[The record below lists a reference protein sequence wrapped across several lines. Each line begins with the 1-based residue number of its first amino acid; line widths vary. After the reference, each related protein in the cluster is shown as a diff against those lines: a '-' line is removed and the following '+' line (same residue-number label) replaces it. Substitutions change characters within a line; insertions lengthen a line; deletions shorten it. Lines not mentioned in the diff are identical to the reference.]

1 MRLECACGKIR
12 LPLLGYYSYR
22 MRFASPP
29 LFVYLF
35 STMEE
40 PAKKHRDHRELGQL
54 LDLFSF
60 HDIAPGAAFWH
71 PNGMTVFR
79 VLEQAARQMNDRAG
93 YKEIS
98 TPIMVKSEV
107 FKKSGHWEHY
117 RKNMF
122 HFVNPTDE
130 NEELAIKPMNCPES
144 TYVFNASTRSYRD
157 MPLRFAELGRL
168 HRNELSGTLGGL
180 FRVRQMTM
188 DDAHVYCRPDQVE
201 TEIRH
206 IIDLTSRFYAVF
218 GFKPT
223 CVLATRPE
231 KFMGDAADWD
241 KAEAA
246 LKSALAASGMEY
258 ELQEG
263 EGAFYGP
270 KIEFHLRDSQDRDWQ
285 MGTAQLDLVMLPKQ
299 FSTEYVDEEGNKKMP
314 WVIHRAIFGTFERF
328 IGMMLEHTDGT
339 LPVWLA
345 PVQATVLY
353 VSDDQ
358 RAYAE
363 EVVKALIEAG
373 VRAELDTQNATLG
386 KKIRAAETVRI
397 PVIAVIGEKEV
408 AARTV
413 SVRNDVKPFDDFIA
427 VTAKAGRIPF
437 I

>member
-1 MRLECACGKIR
+1 M
-12 LPLLGYYSYR
+12 
-22 MRFASPP
+22 
-29 LFVYLF
+29 
-35 STMEE
+35 TM
-40 PAKKHRDHRELGQL
+40 KHRDHRELGQL

-71 PNGMTVFR
+71 PNGMTIFR
-79 VLEQAARQMNDRAG
+79 VLEAAARQMNDRAG

-98 TPIMVKSEV
+98 TPIMVKTEV
-107 FKKSGHWEHY
+107 FKKSGHFEHY

-122 HFVNPTDE
+122 YFTNPTDE
-130 NEELAIKPMNCPES
+130 NEELAVKPMNCPES
-144 TYVFNASTRSYRD
+144 TYVFNALTRSYRD
-157 MPLRFAELGRL
+157 MPLRFAEIGRL

-188 DDAHVYCRPDQVE
+188 DDAHVYCRPDQAEAEVG
-201 TEIRH
+201 H
-206 IIDLTSRFYAVF
+206 IIGLISRFYSVF

-231 KFMGDAADWD
+231 KFMGGAADWD

-246 LKSALAASGMEY
+246 LKNALEASGMEY
-258 ELQEG
+258 EVHAND
-263 EGAFYGP
+263 GAFYGP

-285 MGTAQLDLVMLPKQ
+285 MGTVQLDLVMLAKQ
-299 FSTEYVDEEGNKKMP
+299 FGTEYVDEDGTKKMP
-314 WVIHRAIFGTFERF
+314 WVIHRAVFGSFERF
-328 IGMMLEHTDGT
+328 IGVLLEHTDGT
-339 LPVWLA
+339 LPLWLA
-345 PVQATVLY
+345 PVQAVVLY

-363 EVVKALIEAG
+363 EVIAALVAVG

-386 KKIRAAETVRI
+386 KKIRAAEVLRI
-397 PVIAVIGEKEV
+397 PVIAVIGEKEI

-413 SVRNDVKPFDDFIA
+413 SARNEAKGFDDFIA
-427 VTAKAGRIPF
+427 DTAQASRIPT

>member
-1 MRLECACGKIR
+1 
-12 LPLLGYYSYR
+12 
-22 MRFASPP
+22 
-29 LFVYLF
+29 
-35 STMEE
+35 MEE
-40 PAKKHRDHRELGQL
+40 PKKIHSTGSRQARDHRELGQL

-60 HDIAPGAAFWH
+60 HDIAPGAVFWH
-71 PNGMTVFR
+71 PNGMTIFR

-117 RKNMF
+117 RTNMF

-144 TYVFNASTRSYRD
+144 TYVFNAQTRSYRD

-188 DDAHVYCRPDQVE
+188 DDAHIYCRPDQVE
-201 TEIRH
+201 AEVRNIV
-206 IIDLTSRFYAVF
+206 DLISRFYAVF
-218 GFKPT
+218 GFTPT

-241 KAEAA
+241 KAEVS
-246 LKSALAASGMEY
+246 LKSALTASGMKY

-270 KIEFHLRDSQDRDWQ
+270 KIEFHLLDSQGRDWQ

-299 FSTEYVDEEGNKKMP
+299 FETQYVDEEGSKKMP
-314 WVIHRAIFGTFERF
+314 WVIHRAVFGSFERF
-328 IGMMLEHTDGT
+328 IGVLLEHTDGT

-353 VSDDQ
+353 VNDSQ
-358 RAYAE
+358 RPYAE
-363 EVVKALIEAG
+363 EVCAALVAAG

-386 KKIRAAETVRI
+386 KKIRAAEVLRI

-408 AARTV
+408 TARTV
-413 SVRNDVKPFDDFIA
+413 SVRNEVKSFADFIA
-427 VTAKAGRIPF
+427 DIAKAACIPV

>member
-1 MRLECACGKIR
+1 
-12 LPLLGYYSYR
+12 
-22 MRFASPP
+22 
-29 LFVYLF
+29 
-35 STMEE
+35 MEE
-40 PAKKHRDHRELGQL
+40 PAKKHRDHRELGTL

-98 TPIMVKSEV
+98 TPIMVKSDV

-144 TYVFNASTRSYRD
+144 TYVFNATTRSYRD

-180 FRVRQMTM
+180 FRVRQITM

-201 TEIRH
+201 AEVRQ
-206 IIDLTSRFYAVF
+206 IIGLISRFYGVF
-218 GFKPT
+218 GFTPT

-241 KAEAA
+241 KAEGA
-246 LKSALAASGMEY
+246 LKNALTAAGMKY

-270 KIEFHLRDSQDRDWQ
+270 KIEFHLLDSQGRDWQ

-299 FSTEYVDEEGNKKMP
+299 FGTEYIDEDGTKKMP
-314 WVIHRAIFGTFERF
+314 WVIHRAVFGSFERF
-328 IGMMLEHTDGT
+328 MGVLLEHTDGT

-353 VSDDQ
+353 VSDGQ

-363 EVVKALIEAG
+363 EVVKALVEAG

-386 KKIRAAETVRI
+386 KKIRAAEVLRI
-397 PVIAVIGEKEV
+397 PVIAVIGGKEV

-413 SVRNDVKPFDDFIA
+413 SVRNDVRPFDDFIA
-427 VTAKAGRIPF
+427 DTAKTAKIPM

>member
-1 MRLECACGKIR
+1 
-12 LPLLGYYSYR
+12 
-22 MRFASPP
+22 
-29 LFVYLF
+29 
-35 STMEE
+35 MEE

-60 HDIAPGAAFWH
+60 HDIAPGAVFWH
-71 PNGMTVFR
+71 PNGMTIFR

-98 TPIMVKSEV
+98 TPIMVKREV
-107 FKKSGHWEHY
+107 FKKSGHFEHY
-117 RKNMF
+117 RANMF
-122 HFVNPTDE
+122 YFKNPTDE

-144 TYVFNASTRSYRD
+144 TYIFNAVTRSYRD

-201 TEIRH
+201 GEIRH
-206 IIDLTSRFYAVF
+206 IIDLTVRFYAVF
-218 GFKPT
+218 GITPS

-246 LKSALAASGMEY
+246 VKNALDASGMRY
-258 ELQEG
+258 EVQAG

-299 FSTEYVDEEGNKKMP
+299 FETQYVDEDGTKKMP

-353 VSDDQ
+353 ISDDQ

-363 EVVKALIEAG
+363 EVRDALVSAG

-386 KKIRAAETVRI
+386 KKIRAAEVLRI
-397 PVIAVIGEKEV
+397 PVIVVIGEKEV
-408 AARTV
+408 ASRTV
-413 SVRNDVKPFDDFIA
+413 SVRNEAKNFDDFIA
-427 VTAKAGRIPF
+427 DTAKAARIPT

>member
-1 MRLECACGKIR
+1 
-12 LPLLGYYSYR
+12 
-22 MRFASPP
+22 
-29 LFVYLF
+29 
-35 STMEE
+35 MEE
-40 PAKKHRDHRELGQL
+40 PEKKTDSTGSRQARDHRELGQL

-71 PNGMTVFR
+71 PNGMTIFR

-98 TPIMVKSEV
+98 TPIMVRSDV

-201 TEIRH
+201 GEVRH

-246 LKSALAASGMEY
+246 LKSALNAAGMKY

-299 FSTEYVDEEGNKKMP
+299 FETQYVDEDGSKKMP

-339 LPVWLA
+339 LPIWLA

-353 VSDDQ
+353 VNDSQ
-358 RAYAE
+358 RPYAE
-363 EVVKALIEAG
+363 EVCAALVAAG

-386 KKIRAAETVRI
+386 KKIRAAEVLRI

-408 AARTV
+408 TARTV
-413 SVRNDVKPFDDFIA
+413 SVRNDVKPFDDFIPD
-427 VTAKAGRIPF
+427 TAKAARIPQ